1 MKSLL
6 IFSFLLVSLRA
17 DLVVDLDQF
26 GKELGGWDGKKKKFA
41 EYEMSDSDYRTF
53 RPIVTETPDGGRYI
67 SVRIDNRRGLFS
79 SDDHALLQV
88 TVDAEG
94 KLVSLS
100 SSIHAQGKSIKSDVI
115 LTTGNQAASMLGG
128 DVVLKAGIK
137 LVKDL
142 SAKIAG
148 EKKVEAGRVVYP
160 AVIVHNYNKLMKC
173 ISNEIPNDKVTVEP
187 ADFPELESV
196 SDRQ

>member
-1 MKSLL
+1 
-6 IFSFLLVSLRA
+6 
-17 DLVVDLDQF
+17 
-26 GKELGGWDGKKKKFA
+26 
-41 EYEMSDSDYRTF
+41 
-53 RPIVTETPDGGRYI
+53 
-67 SVRIDNRRGLFS
+67 
-79 SDDHALLQV
+79 
-88 TVDAEG
+88 
-94 KLVSLS
+94 
-100 SSIHAQGKSIKSDVI
+100 
-115 LTTGNQAASMLGG
+115 MLGG

-173 ISNEIPNDKVTVEP
+173 ISNEVPNDKVTVEP